1 MMMTLEQSS
10 AAASTCSGSTRI
22 KTCQCIDSSRSR
34 RRRRRRPAAA
44 GGRKASTST
53 CAGRF
58 LLHAYAGAAAVAA
71 ASTAQSNEYAAATAS
86 AGAYL
91 TEEHLRSIQNFDPR
105 RQAAAAAADRRALQQ
120 PPTSAANA
128 QCRPLR
134 IDEWLGLL
142 QTEAGA
148 EFDLTEEVAGMA
160 GVDPAILL
168 ARAQI
173 MWEDATAFEWARSA
187 GTSASDGDAPS
198 TPAPFVVCHE
208 RTAPVGPSSSPVVSG
223 FRRRRR
229 QPGRRRR

>member
-1 MMMTLEQSS
+1 MTLEQSS

-105 RQAAAAAADRRALQQ
+105 RQAAAAAADRR
-120 PPTSAANA
+120 P
-128 QCRPLR
+128 RPLVR
-134 IDEWLGLL
+134 ILRTRYAWQSDKPPCAHWHRRRHCVVWVCA
-142 QTEAGA
+142 AGQSISIFGVSA
-148 EFDLTEEVAGMA
+148 RRYDIVAR
-160 GVDPAILL
+160 VFTPAI
-168 ARAQI
+168 R
-173 MWEDATAFEWARSA
+173 
-187 GTSASDGDAPS
+187 
-198 TPAPFVVCHE
+198 
-208 RTAPVGPSSSPVVSG
+208 VSG
-223 FRRRRR
+223 KEKWKFPRVPCATLRVS
-229 QPGRRRR
+229 QNQETTS